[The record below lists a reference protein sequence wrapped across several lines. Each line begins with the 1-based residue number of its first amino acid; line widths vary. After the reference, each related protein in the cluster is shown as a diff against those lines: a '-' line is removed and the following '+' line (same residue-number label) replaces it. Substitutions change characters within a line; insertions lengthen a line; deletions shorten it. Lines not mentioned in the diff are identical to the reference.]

1 MDAVLQQLEG
11 HVAAG
16 NVESGSAVLQ
26 QIKLARLTGSTTA
39 PAVVITDVQYAAALE
54 CGVLLAV
61 VAEDLDVFARHMQQ
75 LQPLYAV
82 LDTPRKNHV
91 TGLNLMALL
100 VTASS
105 SEFHSELELLKEQ
118 QQSDKFIQFPIAVER
133 KLMVGIYDEIL
144 SMTLPDQSYQFF
156 MNQLVSTVRDAIAD
170 CMEVSYAT
178 LTLQQ
183 AAEIMKFDPTEIQDL
198 KDYIETAREDWIVEG
213 EVITFQPAASG
224 AAVTA
229 QDIPSQQWIQQSLTY
244 ATEMERIV

>member
-1 MDAVLQQLEG
+1 MDAALQQLEA

-16 NVESGSAVLQ
+16 NAEAGAAVLH
-26 QIKLARLTGSTTA
+26 QIKLARLTGTS
-39 PAVVITDVQYAAALE
+39 PVPDDQYAAALE

-82 LDTPRKNHV
+82 LTTSTPRKNHV

-118 QQSDKFIQFPIAVER
+118 NDPFLQFPIAVER

-144 SMTLPDQSYQFF
+144 SMTLPHPSYQFF
-156 MNQLVSTVRDAIAD
+156 MDQLVSTVRDAIAD
-170 CMEVSYAT
+170 CMEVSYTT

-183 AAEIMKFDPTEIQDL
+183 AAEIMKFDAVTELQDL
-198 KDYIETAREDWIVEG
+198 KDYIETAREDWIVQDS
-213 EVITFQPAASG
+213 VITFQPAISG